1 MRVGCL
7 ILFWR
12 MGEGAWGGG
21 LHRRIP
27 IEGPAPGG
35 GAGLLIWVG
44 FVLVRGVCVVK
55 RAGVWDNSLY
65 LKLCYL
71 FYG

>member
-1 MRVGCL
+1 
-7 ILFWR
+7 

-35 GAGLLIWVG
+35 GAGLFDLGEDLCWCG
-44 FVLVRGVCVVK
+44 EFVLSKGRGY
-55 RAGVWDNSLY
+55 GIINS
-65 LKLCYL
+65 
-71 FYG
+71 

>member
-1 MRVGCL
+1 MIDNGSPLVRAGCL
-7 ILFWR
+7 FFTLE

-35 GAGLLIWVG
+35 GAGLLIWARICVG
-44 FVLVRGVCVVK
+44 
-55 RAGVWDNSLY
+55 AGSLCCQ
-65 LKLCYL
+65 K
-71 FYG
+71 GGGMG